1 MRPTLAVLF
10 VVFAAGCTIAAH
22 HRLDELYGKPDPAR
36 YDTSRQDTVR
46 HDTAEH
52 TAAARAAWE
61 KVEPVLQTR
70 CVVCHACYDAPC
82 QLKLSSYDGITRG
95 ASKDQVYA
103 LRLLAGDPT
112 RLHID
117 AQTNAE
123 WRKKGFYPVLNERAE
138 SKAADADASVM
149 HRLLELKR
157 KHAPETG
164 ILPADKYDF
173 SLSRAQSCPTI
184 EEIDEVEK
192 KRPELGMPFGMP
204 QLAESEY
211 LTLTEWIESGAP
223 YAPPAD
229 LSAEHVERVKA
240 WETFFNGDSLKQ
252 QLTSRYLY
260 EHWYLAHLYFADLP
274 RGEYFDMVRST
285 TPPGTPIQI
294 VATVRPYD
302 DPGVPRVYYRLRR
315 VEETLVAKTHMP
327 YALDDARMARLRK
340 LFLEPEYEV
349 TSLPSYKPE
358 EAANPFVTFQQLPQS
373 ARYRL
378 MLEEAQYTIMGF
390 IKGPVCRG
398 QVALNVIND
407 LFWVSFVD
415 PDLEHSELSAE
426 QLSRALKQIQLPA
439 EDESSLPLLKWR
451 KYSNAET
458 EFLKTKAELLNR
470 EFSGKRKPDLALLW
484 DGDGNNQNAALTIF
498 RHFDSATVVKG
509 FVGNQPQTGWVVGY
523 SLLERIHYLLVAGYN
538 VYGNV
543 GHEVTTR
550 MYMDFLRME
559 GEFNFLTLLPLD
571 AREGVRDFWYRGAG
585 DDVKQYLD
593 GSKDHFTSDSGIR
606 YRTDKPLPE
615 LYGMLRAKFSPV
627 LNRRYDLNTKGLP
640 AAARKSLER
649 LASLEG
655 AGTANLPEVSF
666 LTVTGVGGEDRYF
679 TLLHNSAHTNISTLF
694 QEAKN
699 RLPAE
704 DTVTLVD
711 GFLGAYPNAFH
722 KVDVADLAAFVD
734 AVAGLKSE
742 ADYAQL
748 ITRYGIRRTDSRF
761 WPHSDAVNA
770 AYAAS
775 FPIEA
780 GLFDY
785 NRYENR

>member
-1 MRPTLAVLF
+1 MRPTSAVLF
-10 VVFAAGCTIAAH
+10 VLFTAGCTIAAH
-22 HRLDELYGKPDPAR
+22 HKLDELYGKPNPAR
-36 YDTSRQDTVR
+36 FDTAR
-46 HDTAEH
+46 HDTVEH
-52 TAAARAAWE
+52 SAAARAAWE
-61 KVEPVLQTR
+61 KVEPVLATR

-82 QLKLSSYDGITRG
+82 QLKLSSYEGVTRG
-95 ASKDQVYA
+95 ASKDKVYG
-103 LRLLAGDPT
+103 LRLLAADPT
-112 RLHID
+112 RLHVD
-117 AQTNAE
+117 AQTNDA
-123 WRKKGFYPVLNERAE
+123 WRKKGFYPVLNERTE
-138 SKAADADASVM
+138 SKAANADAGVM

-157 KHAPETG
+157 KHAPESG

-173 SLSRAQSCPTI
+173 SLDRAQACPSI

-192 KRPELGMPFGMP
+192 KHPELGMPYGMP
-204 QLAESEY
+204 QLADAEY

-229 LSAEHVERVKA
+229 LSAAHVARVKA

-252 QLTSRYLY
+252 QLTSRYIY
-260 EHWYLAHLYFADLP
+260 EHWYLAHLYFSDLP
-274 RGEYFDMVRST
+274 RGEYFDMVRSS
-285 TPPGTPIQI
+285 TPPGTPIESI
-294 VATVRPYD
+294 ATVRPYD
-302 DPGVPRVYYRLRR
+302 DPGVSRVYYRLRR

-340 LFLEPEYEV
+340 LFLEPDYEV
-349 TSLPSYKPE
+349 ASLPSYKPD
-358 EAANPFVTFQQLPQS
+358 EASNPFITFQQLPQN

-415 PDLEHSELSAE
+415 PDLERSELTAVE
-426 QLSRALKQIQLPA
+426 QSKALQKIHLPA

-451 KYSNAET
+451 KFSRSESEY
-458 EFLKTKAELLNR
+458 LKVKAELLNR
-470 EFSGKRKPDLALLW
+470 EFGTKRKPDLSLLW

-509 FVGNQPQTGWVVGY
+509 LVGKRPQTAWVVSY

-543 GHEVTTR
+543 AHQVTTR

-559 GEFNFLTLLPLD
+559 GEFNFMTLLPLD

-593 GSKDHFTSDSGIR
+593 GSLDYFASDSGVE
-606 YRTDKPLPE
+606 YRTDTPLPE
-615 LYGMLRAKFSPV
+615 LYGLLRKKFSPV
-627 LNRRYDLNTKGLP
+627 LSRRYDLNTKGLP
-640 AAARKSLER
+640 RDARKSLER
-649 LASLEG
+649 LANLEG
-655 AGTANLPEVSF
+655 AATATLPEVSF
-666 LTVTGVGGEDRYF
+666 LAVTGLNGSDRHF
-679 TLLHNSAHTNISTLF
+679 TLLHNSAHSNISTLF
-694 QEAKN
+694 EESKN

-722 KVDVADLAAFVD
+722 KVDAKDLPSFVD
-734 AVAGLKSE
+734 AVAGLRSE
-742 ADYAQL
+742 ASYAEL
-748 ITRYGIRRTDSRF
+748 LTRYGIRRTDARF

-770 AYAAS
+770 AYAGS